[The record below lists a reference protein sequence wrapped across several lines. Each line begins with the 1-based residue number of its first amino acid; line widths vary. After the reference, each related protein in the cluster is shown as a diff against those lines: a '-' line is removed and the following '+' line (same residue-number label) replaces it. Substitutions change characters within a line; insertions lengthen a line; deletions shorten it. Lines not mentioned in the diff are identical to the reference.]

1 VHSRTAS
8 IINFNSLQSKAI
20 MKITA
25 VLLAASLGLSA
36 FAAQAVDGRPQIGKK
51 KISMCIGCHGIPGY
65 RTTFPDTYQVPKLGG
80 QHAAYI
86 VSALQAYKSGDR
98 KHPDMNSIATALSD
112 QDMADIAA
120 YYADAKK

>member
-1 VHSRTAS
+1 MKT
-8 IINFNSLQSKAI
+8 KALI
-20 MKITA
+20 
-25 VLLAASLGLSA
+25 LAASLGLTTLTA
-36 FAAQAVDGRPQIGKK
+36 HAAEGRPEIAKK

-65 RTTFPDTYQVPKLGG
+65 QVTFPTTYKVPKLGG

-98 KHPDMNSIATALSD
+98 KHPDMNSIAASLSE

-120 YYADAKK
+120 YYAKK

>member
-1 VHSRTAS
+1 MALQIVFSTS
-8 IINFNSLQSKAI
+8 FQSKAT

-25 VLLAASLGLSA
+25 VLLAASMGLSA
-36 FAAQAVDGRPQIGKK
+36 FAADAAEGRPQIGQK

-86 VSALQAYKSGDR
+86 VSALQSYKSGDR
-98 KHPDMNSIATALSD
+98 KHPDMNSIVSSLSD

-120 YYADAKK
+120 YYAGAKK

>member
-1 VHSRTAS
+1 
-8 IINFNSLQSKAI
+8 

-36 FAAQAVDGRPQIGKK
+36 YAAQAAEGRPQIGSK
-51 KISMCIGCHGIPGY
+51 KISTCIGCHGIQGY
-65 RTTFPDTYQVPKLGG
+65 RTAFPVTYQVPKLGG

-86 VSALQAYKSGDR
+86 VSALQAYKTGDR
-98 KHPDMNSIATALSD
+98 KHPDMNSVAATLSE

-120 YYADAKK
+120 YYAGNKK

>member
-1 VHSRTAS
+1 
-8 IINFNSLQSKAI
+8 

-36 FAAQAVDGRPQIGKK
+36 YAAQAAEGRPQIGKK

-65 RTTFPDTYQVPKLGG
+65 QTTFPETYKVPKLGG
-80 QHAAYI
+80 QYAPYI

-98 KHPDMNSIATALSD
+98 KHADMNSIAATLSE
-112 QDMADIAA
+112 QDMADVAA
-120 YYADAKK
+120 YYAGAKK